1 MIIIRPEAENDIQQ
15 AYEWYSSIQ
24 AKLGIRFIKE
34 IEKIFNS
41 IEINPQM
48 YHKVLADL
56 RRAFCKKF
64 PYAIY
69 FKTEKSDITI
79 IAVLHQ
85 RRNPIEWEKRI
96 F

>member
-1 MIIIRPEAENDIQQ
+1 
-15 AYEWYSSIQ
+15 
-24 AKLGIRFIKE
+24 
-34 IEKIFNS
+34 
-41 IEINPQM
+41 M

-69 FKTEKSDITI
+69 YKTEKSIITI